1 MHLSKFFDTFSL
13 KTSFT
18 PKFTELLD
26 KGSESILLDN
36 PLPNILP
43 RIENNF
49 SKHIDISTP
58 SLKILTF
65 AGNELLTKAES
76 WILLIYY
83 FLKTH
88 EELQETFLILIQ
100 QILMFRVTGKR
111 KLKRYLFKCCKQLFT
126 KDEAIYVIN
135 ANPCLTNQI
144 SQNISDTELTRL
156 YSYFLANPNFFE
168 EQTTHTRIN
177 ILSKGVY
184 YYEKENIT
192 FKRDKV
198 LSTSASAS
206 EEGSEKEEENNE
218 GDGDGEMKLPK
229 IRSVKLRKKIERKRL
244 MIVINNGEKK
254 KRGRKP
260 KNRNAEM
267 ECGDENKCDDNK
279 MNVDNNCNSSDNCYQ
294 DSQYRNE
301 NKEELIKEL
310 KQFKQT
316 QHVITH
322 SEMCISN
329 QSKNDNESESEHI
342 VNLLKTTEVN

>member
-26 KGSESILLDN
+26 KGSESILLSN

-83 FLKTH
+83 FLKFH
-88 EELQETFLILIQ
+88 DDQLHETFLLLLQ
-100 QILMFRVTGKR
+100 QLLMFRVTGKH
-111 KLKRYLFKCCKQLFT
+111 KLKRYVFKCCKELFT
-126 KDEAIYVIN
+126 KDEAICVIN
-135 ANPCLTNQI
+135 ANPLLNSKLTCDV
-144 SQNISDTELTRL
+144 SETELTRH
-156 YSYFLANPNFFE
+156 YVYFLANPKFFE

-184 YYEKENIT
+184 YYEKENANV
-192 FKRDKV
+192 KRDKV
-198 LSTSASAS
+198 VSSSADADDDS
-206 EEGSEKEEENNE
+206 
-218 GDGDGEMKLPK
+218 GEVKLPK
-229 IRSVKLRKKIERKRL
+229 IRSVKLRRKIEKRKV
-244 MIVINNGEKK
+244 MIVVNHNGEKK

-260 KNRNAEM
+260 KSVVD
-267 ECGDENKCDDNK
+267 GQWGGSDDN
-279 MNVDNNCNSSDNCYQ
+279 
-294 DSQYRNE
+294 
-301 NKEELIKEL
+301 NKEEMIKDY
-310 KQFKQT
+310 KQFKAMQNVN
-316 QHVITH
+316 VITH
-322 SEMCISN
+322 SEMCISS
-329 QSKNDNESESEHI
+329 Q
-342 VNLLKTTEVN
+342 LC

>member
-83 FLKTH
+83 FLKLH
-88 EELQETFLILIQ
+88 DEQLQETFLLLLQ
-100 QILMFRVTGKR
+100 QIIMFRVTGKH
-111 KLKRYLFKCCKQLFT
+111 KLKRYVFKCCKQLFT
-126 KDEAIYVIN
+126 KDEAICVIN
-135 ANPCLTNQI
+135 ANPLLNSKITCDV
-144 SQNISDTELTRL
+144 SEEELTRH
-156 YSYFLANPNFFE
+156 YVYFLANPSFFE

-184 YYEKENIT
+184 YYEKENVNM
-192 FKRDKV
+192 KRDKV
-198 LSTSASAS
+198 LSTSASSSSAS
-206 EEGSEKEEENNE
+206 VDDDDEV
-218 GDGDGEMKLPK
+218 KLPK
-229 IRSVKLRKKIERKRL
+229 IRSVKLRRKIEKKKV
-244 MIVINNGEKK
+244 MIVVNQSGEKK

-260 KNRNAEM
+260 KNVEQ
-267 ECGDENKCDDNK
+267 CG
-279 MNVDNNCNSSDNCYQ
+279 VSD
-294 DSQYRNE
+294 E
-301 NKEELIKEL
+301 NKEELIKDY
-310 KQFKQT
+310 KQFKLMQN
-316 QHVITH
+316 VITH
-322 SEMCISN
+322 SEMCISSQCN
-329 QSKNDNESESEHI
+329 NNGNDGNGI
-342 VNLLKTTEVN
+342 DNYVD